1 MKSIFVTCMVMN
13 MLFYV
18 EYVLL
23 MLIIWWNMNQKIE
36 NLLNVSLDATREELE
51 SSESLSTGFNW
62 RDNTWEIIVKYTGS
76 LENIKANYNVYVRE
90 LLFNYA
96 IIVTNKATIELIS
109 KEPQIVYIEKPK
121 SLYFQL
127 ERAKSAACASNVR
140 VGQPVAYGY
149 QNTSNSINE
158 TTRPN
163 NISGNIRQNISENI
177 SENISSGQ
185 TGQMPGG
192 TGGNGIQYLSGK
204 GVITAI
210 IDTGIDIYS
219 SEFRNADGSTRI
231 LNIYDQTLQ
240 REYSA
245 ADIDVFI
252 GSSVKNDNEYTESDI
267 LHDNNGEL
275 SGRDTLQDENGV
287 YSGNDISQEEN
298 EGIPGF
304 DNIQHGTNVA
314 VIACGKSGVAYE
326 SDIIVVKMGYS
337 YNNQFPRTTSLM
349 DAIDYIIRKAMEY
362 NRPAA
367 INISY
372 GMNYGDHNGNT
383 LLESYI
389 NAAASGYRCSICIGS
404 GNEADKAVHYGG
416 TIKNAQTDT
425 VEIAVGEYQS
435 SIDIQIWKYYWDD
448 IRVTLI
454 SPDGTERAIVTQGKI
469 SRYTLGGTNVISLS
483 GEPSPYNLYQEIY
496 INLQPQGSYI
506 TSGIWKIQ
514 LYGENVRQGTYNI
527 WLPASVSLNRATGV
541 IRPVAYDTIT
551 IPATA
556 GGCISVG
563 AYNSYT
569 GAYAAFSGRG
579 STLTDVLTAG
589 IKPDILAPG
598 VDISIRRD
606 TRQGVVY
613 TSVTGT
619 SYATPFVTG
628 AAALLMQWGIVMEND
643 RFMYGEKLKAYLR
656 SGARQLAG
664 VTQTPNPVTGYGAL
678 CVADSIMQ

>member
-1 MKSIFVTCMVMN
+1 MVMN
-13 MLFYV
+13 MLFYS

-23 MLIIWWNMNQKIE
+23 MSIIWWNMNQKIE

-62 RDNTWEIIVKYTGS
+62 RDNTWEIIVRYTGN

-96 IIVTNKATIELIS
+96 IIVTDKATIELIS
-109 KEPQIVYIEKPK
+109 QEPQIVYVEKPK

-140 VGQPVAYGY
+140 VGQPGAYGY
-149 QNTSNSINE
+149 KNISRDINE
-158 TTRPN
+158 SISENT
-163 NISGNIRQNISENI
+163 SGNIG
-177 SENISSGQ
+177 SGQ
-185 TGQMPGG
+185 TGHGIGG
-192 TGGNGIQYLSGK
+192 IADNGIQYLSGK

-231 LNIYDQTLQ
+231 LDIYDQTLQ

-245 ADIDVFI
+245 ADIDAFI
-252 GSSVKNDNEYTESDI
+252 GKDRNVYT
-267 LHDNNGEL
+267 
-275 SGRDTLQDENGV
+275 GR
-287 YSGNDISQEEN
+287 DISQEEN
-298 EGIPGF
+298 EEIPAF

-362 NRPAA
+362 NRPVA

-389 NAAASGYRCSICIGS
+389 NAAASGYKCSICIGS

-454 SPDGTERAIVTQGKI
+454 SPDGTERVIVTHGKI

-496 INLQPQGSYI
+496 INLQLQGSYI

-579 STLTDVLTAG
+579 SALTDVLTAG

-628 AAALLMQWGIVMEND
+628 AAALLMQWGIVMGND

-656 SGARQLAG
+656 SGARQLDG
-664 VTQTPNPVTGYGAL
+664 VTQTPNPVTGYGVL
-678 CVADSIMQ
+678 CVEDSIK

>member
-1 MKSIFVTCMVMN
+1 MYKR
-13 MLFYV
+13 
-18 EYVLL
+18 
-23 MLIIWWNMNQKIE
+23 Q
-36 NLLNVSLDATREELE
+36 
-51 SSESLSTGFNW
+51 
-62 RDNTWEIIVKYTGS
+62 DNTWEIIVRYTGN

-96 IIVTNKATIELIS
+96 IIVTDKATIELIS
-109 KEPQIVYIEKPK
+109 QEPQIVYVEKPK

-140 VGQPVAYGY
+140 VGQPGAYGY
-149 QNTSNSINE
+149 KNISRNINE
-158 TTRPN
+158 SISENT
-163 NISGNIRQNISENI
+163 SGNIG
-177 SENISSGQ
+177 SGQ
-185 TGQMPGG
+185 TGHGIGG
-192 TGGNGIQYLSGK
+192 IADNGIQYLSGK

-231 LNIYDQTLQ
+231 LDIYDQTLQ

-245 ADIDVFI
+245 ADIDAFI
-252 GSSVKNDNEYTESDI
+252 GKDRNVYT
-267 LHDNNGEL
+267 
-275 SGRDTLQDENGV
+275 GR
-287 YSGNDISQEEN
+287 DISQEEN
-298 EGIPGF
+298 EEIPAF

-362 NRPAA
+362 NRPVA

-389 NAAASGYRCSICIGS
+389 NAAASGYKCSICIGS

-454 SPDGTERAIVTQGKI
+454 SPDGTERVIVTHGKI
-469 SRYTLGGTNVISLS
+469 SRYTLGGTNVISMS

-496 INLQPQGSYI
+496 INLQLQGSYI

-579 STLTDVLTAG
+579 SALTDVLTAG

-628 AAALLMQWGIVMEND
+628 AAALLMQWGIVMGND

-656 SGARQLAG
+656 SGARQLDG

-678 CVADSIMQ
+678 CVEDSIK

>member
-1 MKSIFVTCMVMN
+1 MVMN
-13 MLFYV
+13 MLFYS

-23 MLIIWWNMNQKIE
+23 MSIIWWNMNQKIE

-62 RDNTWEIIVKYTGS
+62 RDNTWEIIVRYTGN

-96 IIVTNKATIELIS
+96 IIVTDKATIELIS
-109 KEPQIVYIEKPK
+109 QEPQIVYVEKPK

-140 VGQPVAYGY
+140 VGQPGAYGY
-149 QNTSNSINE
+149 KNISRNINE
-158 TTRPN
+158 SISENT
-163 NISGNIRQNISENI
+163 SGNIG
-177 SENISSGQ
+177 SGQ
-185 TGQMPGG
+185 TGHGIGG
-192 TGGNGIQYLSGK
+192 IADNGIQYLSGK

-231 LNIYDQTLQ
+231 LDIYDQTLQ
-240 REYSA
+240 KEYSA
-245 ADIDVFI
+245 ADIDAFI
-252 GSSVKNDNEYTESDI
+252 GKDRNVYI
-267 LHDNNGEL
+267 
-275 SGRDTLQDENGV
+275 GR
-287 YSGNDISQEEN
+287 DISQEEN
-298 EGIPGF
+298 EGIPAF

-362 NRPAA
+362 NRPVA

-389 NAAASGYRCSICIGS
+389 NAAASGYKCSICIGS

-454 SPDGTERAIVTQGKI
+454 SPDGTERVIVTHGKI

-496 INLQPQGSYI
+496 INLQLQGSYI

-579 STLTDVLTAG
+579 SALTDVLTAG

-613 TSVTGT
+613 TTVTGT

-628 AAALLMQWGIVMEND
+628 AAALLMQWGIVMGND

-656 SGARQLAG
+656 SGARQLDG

-678 CVADSIMQ
+678 CVEDSIK

>member
-1 MKSIFVTCMVMN
+1 MVMN
-13 MLFYV
+13 MLFYS

-23 MLIIWWNMNQKIE
+23 MSIIWWNMNQKIE

-62 RDNTWEIIVKYTGS
+62 RDNTWEIIVRYTGN

-96 IIVTNKATIELIS
+96 IIVTDKATIELIS
-109 KEPQIVYIEKPK
+109 QEPQIVYVEKPK

-140 VGQPVAYGY
+140 VGQPGAYGY
-149 QNTSNSINE
+149 KNISRNINE
-158 TTRPN
+158 SISENT
-163 NISGNIRQNISENI
+163 SGNIG
-177 SENISSGQ
+177 SGQ
-185 TGQMPGG
+185 TGQGIGG
-192 TGGNGIQYLSGK
+192 IADNGIQYLSGK

-231 LNIYDQTLQ
+231 LDIYDQTLQ

-245 ADIDVFI
+245 ADIDAFI
-252 GSSVKNDNEYTESDI
+252 GKDRNVYT
-267 LHDNNGEL
+267 
-275 SGRDTLQDENGV
+275 GR
-287 YSGNDISQEEN
+287 DISQEEN
-298 EGIPGF
+298 EGIPAF

-362 NRPAA
+362 NRPVA

-389 NAAASGYRCSICIGS
+389 NAAASGCKCSICIGS

-454 SPDGTERAIVTQGKI
+454 SPDGTERVIVTHGNI

-579 STLTDVLTAG
+579 SALTDVLTAG

-598 VDISIRRD
+598 VDISIRMD

-628 AAALLMQWGIVMEND
+628 AAALLMQWGIVMGND

-656 SGARQLAG
+656 SGARQLDG

-678 CVADSIMQ
+678 CVEDSIK

>member
-1 MKSIFVTCMVMN
+1 MVMN
-13 MLFYV
+13 MLFYS

-23 MLIIWWNMNQKIE
+23 MSIIWWNMNQKIE

-62 RDNTWEIIVKYTGS
+62 RDNTWEIIVRYTGN

-96 IIVTNKATIELIS
+96 IIVTDKATIELIS
-109 KEPQIVYIEKPK
+109 QEPQIVYVEKPK

-140 VGQPVAYGY
+140 VGQPGAYGY
-149 QNTSNSINE
+149 KNISRNINE
-158 TTRPN
+158 SISENT
-163 NISGNIRQNISENI
+163 SGNIG
-177 SENISSGQ
+177 SGQ
-185 TGQMPGG
+185 TGHGIGG
-192 TGGNGIQYLSGK
+192 IADNGIQYLSGK

-231 LNIYDQTLQ
+231 LDIYDQTLQ

-245 ADIDVFI
+245 ADIDAFI
-252 GSSVKNDNEYTESDI
+252 GKDRNVYT
-267 LHDNNGEL
+267 
-275 SGRDTLQDENGV
+275 GR
-287 YSGNDISQEEN
+287 DISQEEN
-298 EGIPGF
+298 EEIPAF

-314 VIACGKSGVAYE
+314 VIACGESGVAYE

-362 NRPAA
+362 NRPVA

-389 NAAASGYRCSICIGS
+389 NAAASGYKCSICIGS

-454 SPDGTERAIVTQGKI
+454 SPDGTERVIVTHGKI

-496 INLQPQGSYI
+496 INLQLQGSYI

-579 STLTDVLTAG
+579 SALTDVLTAG

-656 SGARQLAG
+656 SGARQLDG

-678 CVADSIMQ
+678 CVEDSIK

>member
-1 MKSIFVTCMVMN
+1 MVMN
-13 MLFYV
+13 MLFYS

-23 MLIIWWNMNQKIE
+23 MSIIWWNMNQKIE

-62 RDNTWEIIVKYTGS
+62 RDNTWEIIVRYTGN

-96 IIVTNKATIELIS
+96 IIVTDKATIELIS
-109 KEPQIVYIEKPK
+109 QEPQIVYVEKPK

-140 VGQPVAYGY
+140 VGQPGAYGY
-149 QNTSNSINE
+149 KNISRNINE
-158 TTRPN
+158 SISENT
-163 NISGNIRQNISENI
+163 SGNIG
-177 SENISSGQ
+177 SGQ
-185 TGQMPGG
+185 TGQGIGG
-192 TGGNGIQYLSGK
+192 IADNGIQYLSGK

-231 LNIYDQTLQ
+231 LDIYDQTLQ

-245 ADIDVFI
+245 ADIDAFI
-252 GSSVKNDNEYTESDI
+252 GKDRNVYT
-267 LHDNNGEL
+267 
-275 SGRDTLQDENGV
+275 GR
-287 YSGNDISQEEN
+287 DISQEEN
-298 EGIPGF
+298 EGIPAF

-362 NRPAA
+362 NRPVA

-389 NAAASGYRCSICIGS
+389 NAAASGYKCSICIGS

-454 SPDGTERAIVTQGKI
+454 SPDGTERVIVTHGKI

-496 INLQPQGSYI
+496 INLQLQGSYI

-579 STLTDVLTAG
+579 SALTDVLTAG

-628 AAALLMQWGIVMEND
+628 AAALLMQWGIVMGND

-656 SGARQLAG
+656 SGARQLDG

-678 CVADSIMQ
+678 CVEDSIK

>member
-1 MKSIFVTCMVMN
+1 MVMN
-13 MLFYV
+13 MLFYS

-23 MLIIWWNMNQKIE
+23 MSIIWWNMNQKIE

-62 RDNTWEIIVKYTGS
+62 RDNTWEIIVRYTGNF
-76 LENIKANYNVYVRE
+76 ENIKANYNVYVRE

-96 IIVTNKATIELIS
+96 IIVTDKATIELIS
-109 KEPQIVYIEKPK
+109 QEPQIVYVEKPK

-140 VGQPVAYGY
+140 VGQPGAYGY
-149 QNTSNSINE
+149 KNISRNINE
-158 TTRPN
+158 SISENT
-163 NISGNIRQNISENI
+163 SGNIG
-177 SENISSGQ
+177 SGQ
-185 TGQMPGG
+185 TGHGIGG
-192 TGGNGIQYLSGK
+192 IADNGIQYLSGK

-231 LNIYDQTLQ
+231 LDIYDQTLQ

-245 ADIDVFI
+245 ADIDAFI
-252 GSSVKNDNEYTESDI
+252 GKDRNVYT
-267 LHDNNGEL
+267 
-275 SGRDTLQDENGV
+275 GR
-287 YSGNDISQEEN
+287 DISQEEN
-298 EGIPGF
+298 EEIPAF

-362 NRPAA
+362 NRPVA

-389 NAAASGYRCSICIGS
+389 NAAASGYKCSICIGS

-454 SPDGTERAIVTQGKI
+454 SPDGTERVIVTHGKI
-469 SRYTLGGTNVISLS
+469 SRYTLGGTNVISMS

-496 INLQPQGSYI
+496 INLQLQGSYI

-579 STLTDVLTAG
+579 SALTDVLTAG

-628 AAALLMQWGIVMEND
+628 AAALLMQWGIVMGND

-656 SGARQLAG
+656 SGARQLDG

-678 CVADSIMQ
+678 CVEDSIK

>member
-1 MKSIFVTCMVMN
+1 MVMN
-13 MLFYV
+13 MLFYS

-23 MLIIWWNMNQKIE
+23 MSIIWWNMNQKIE

-62 RDNTWEIIVKYTGS
+62 RDNTWEIIVRYTGN

-96 IIVTNKATIELIS
+96 IIVTDKATIELIS
-109 KEPQIVYIEKPK
+109 QEPQIVYVEKPK

-140 VGQPVAYGY
+140 VGQPGAYGY
-149 QNTSNSINE
+149 KNISRNINE
-158 TTRPN
+158 SISENT
-163 NISGNIRQNISENI
+163 SGNIG
-177 SENISSGQ
+177 SGQ
-185 TGQMPGG
+185 TGHGIGG
-192 TGGNGIQYLSGK
+192 IADNGIQYLSGK

-231 LNIYDQTLQ
+231 LDIYDQTLQ

-245 ADIDVFI
+245 ADIDAFI
-252 GSSVKNDNEYTESDI
+252 GKDRNVYT
-267 LHDNNGEL
+267 
-275 SGRDTLQDENGV
+275 GR
-287 YSGNDISQEEN
+287 DISQEEN
-298 EGIPGF
+298 EGIPAF

-362 NRPAA
+362 NRPVA

-389 NAAASGYRCSICIGS
+389 NAAASGYKCSICIGS

-454 SPDGTERAIVTQGKI
+454 SPDGTERVIVPHGKI

-496 INLQPQGSYI
+496 INLQLQGSYI

-579 STLTDVLTAG
+579 SALTDVLTAG

-628 AAALLMQWGIVMEND
+628 AAALLMQWGIVMGND

-656 SGARQLAG
+656 SGARQLDG

-678 CVADSIMQ
+678 CVEDSIK

>member
-1 MKSIFVTCMVMN
+1 MVMN
-13 MLFYV
+13 MLFYS

-23 MLIIWWNMNQKIE
+23 MSIIWWNMNQKIE

-62 RDNTWEIIVKYTGS
+62 RDNTWEIIVRYTGN

-96 IIVTNKATIELIS
+96 IIVTDKATIELIS
-109 KEPQIVYIEKPK
+109 QEPQIVYVEKPK

-140 VGQPVAYGY
+140 VGQPGAYGY
-149 QNTSNSINE
+149 KNISRNINE
-158 TTRPN
+158 SISENT
-163 NISGNIRQNISENI
+163 SGNIG
-177 SENISSGQ
+177 SGQ
-185 TGQMPGG
+185 TGQGIGG
-192 TGGNGIQYLSGK
+192 IADNGIQYLSGK

-231 LNIYDQTLQ
+231 LDIYDQTLQ

-245 ADIDVFI
+245 ADIDAFI
-252 GSSVKNDNEYTESDI
+252 GKDRNVYT
-267 LHDNNGEL
+267 
-275 SGRDTLQDENGV
+275 GR
-287 YSGNDISQEEN
+287 DISQEEN
-298 EGIPGF
+298 EGIPAF

-362 NRPAA
+362 NRPVA

-389 NAAASGYRCSICIGS
+389 NAAASGYKCSICIGS

-454 SPDGTERAIVTQGKI
+454 SPDGTERVIVTHGKI
-469 SRYTLGGTNVISLS
+469 SRYTLGRTNVISLS

-496 INLQPQGSYI
+496 INLQLQGSYI

-579 STLTDVLTAG
+579 SALTDVLTAG

-628 AAALLMQWGIVMEND
+628 AAALLMQGGIVMEND

-656 SGARQLAG
+656 SGARQLDG

-678 CVADSIMQ
+678 CVEDSIK

>member
-1 MKSIFVTCMVMN
+1 MVMN
-13 MLFYV
+13 MLFYS

-23 MLIIWWNMNQKIE
+23 MSIIWWNMNQKIE

-62 RDNTWEIIVKYTGS
+62 RDNTWEIIVRYTGN

-96 IIVTNKATIELIS
+96 IIVTDKATIELIS
-109 KEPQIVYIEKPK
+109 QEPQIVYVEKPK

-140 VGQPVAYGY
+140 VGQPGAYGY
-149 QNTSNSINE
+149 KNISRDINE
-158 TTRPN
+158 SISENT
-163 NISGNIRQNISENI
+163 SGNIG
-177 SENISSGQ
+177 SGQ
-185 TGQMPGG
+185 TGHGIGG
-192 TGGNGIQYLSGK
+192 IADNGIQYLSGK

-231 LNIYDQTLQ
+231 LDIYDQTLQ

-245 ADIDVFI
+245 ADIDAFI
-252 GSSVKNDNEYTESDI
+252 GKDRNVYT
-267 LHDNNGEL
+267 
-275 SGRDTLQDENGV
+275 GR
-287 YSGNDISQEEN
+287 DISQEEN
-298 EGIPGF
+298 EEIPAF

-362 NRPAA
+362 NRPVA

-389 NAAASGYRCSICIGS
+389 NAAASGYKCSICIGS

-454 SPDGTERAIVTQGKI
+454 SPDGTERVIVTHGKI

-496 INLQPQGSYI
+496 INLQLQGSYI

-579 STLTDVLTAG
+579 SALTDVLTAG

-628 AAALLMQWGIVMEND
+628 AAALLMQWGIVMGND

-656 SGARQLAG
+656 SGARQLDG

-678 CVADSIMQ
+678 CVEDSIK

>member
-1 MKSIFVTCMVMN
+1 MVMN
-13 MLFYV
+13 MLFYS

-23 MLIIWWNMNQKIE
+23 MSIIWWNMNQKIE

-62 RDNTWEIIVKYTGS
+62 RDNTWEIIVRYTGN

-96 IIVTNKATIELIS
+96 IIVTDKATIELIS
-109 KEPQIVYIEKPK
+109 QEPQIVYVEKPK

-140 VGQPVAYGY
+140 VGQPGAYGY
-149 QNTSNSINE
+149 KNISRNINE
-158 TTRPN
+158 S
-163 NISGNIRQNISENI
+163 ISGNIG
-177 SENISSGQ
+177 SGQ
-185 TGQMPGG
+185 TGHGIGG
-192 TGGNGIQYLSGK
+192 IADNGIQYLSGK

-231 LNIYDQTLQ
+231 LDIYDQTLQ

-245 ADIDVFI
+245 ADIDAFI
-252 GSSVKNDNEYTESDI
+252 GKDRNVYT
-267 LHDNNGEL
+267 
-275 SGRDTLQDENGV
+275 GR
-287 YSGNDISQEEN
+287 DISQEEN
-298 EGIPGF
+298 EGIPAF

-362 NRPAA
+362 NRPVA

-389 NAAASGYRCSICIGS
+389 NAAASGYKCSICIGS

-454 SPDGTERAIVTQGKI
+454 SPDGTERVIVTHGKI

-496 INLQPQGSYI
+496 INLQLQGSYI

-527 WLPASVSLNRATGV
+527 WLPASVSLNGATGV

-579 STLTDVLTAG
+579 SALTDVLTAG

-628 AAALLMQWGIVMEND
+628 AAALLMQWGIVMGND

-656 SGARQLAG
+656 SGARQLDG

-678 CVADSIMQ
+678 CVEDSIR

>member
-1 MKSIFVTCMVMN
+1 MVMN
-13 MLFYV
+13 MLFYS

-23 MLIIWWNMNQKIE
+23 MSIIWWNMNQKIE

-62 RDNTWEIIVKYTGS
+62 RDNTWEIIVRYTGN

-96 IIVTNKATIELIS
+96 IIVTDKATIELIS
-109 KEPQIVYIEKPK
+109 QEPQIVYVEKPK

-140 VGQPVAYGY
+140 VGQPGAYGY
-149 QNTSNSINE
+149 KNISRNINE
-158 TTRPN
+158 SISENT
-163 NISGNIRQNISENI
+163 SGNIG
-177 SENISSGQ
+177 SGQ
-185 TGQMPGG
+185 TGHGIGG
-192 TGGNGIQYLSGK
+192 IADNGIQYLSGK

-231 LNIYDQTLQ
+231 LDIYDQTLQ

-245 ADIDVFI
+245 ADIDAFI
-252 GSSVKNDNEYTESDI
+252 GKDRNVYT
-267 LHDNNGEL
+267 
-275 SGRDTLQDENGV
+275 GR
-287 YSGNDISQEEN
+287 DISQEEN
-298 EGIPGF
+298 EEIPAF

-362 NRPAA
+362 NRPVA

-389 NAAASGYRCSICIGS
+389 NAAASGYKCSICIGS

-454 SPDGTERAIVTQGKI
+454 SPDGTERVIVTHGKI
-469 SRYTLGGTNVISLS
+469 SRYTLGGTNVISMS

-496 INLQPQGSYI
+496 INLQLQGSYI

-579 STLTDVLTAG
+579 SALTDVLTAG

-598 VDISIRRD
+598 VDISIRMD

-628 AAALLMQWGIVMEND
+628 AAALLMQWGIVMGND

-656 SGARQLAG
+656 SGARQLDG

-678 CVADSIMQ
+678 CVEDSIK

>member
-1 MKSIFVTCMVMN
+1 MVMN
-13 MLFYV
+13 MLFYS

-23 MLIIWWNMNQKIE
+23 MSIIWWNMNQKIE

-62 RDNTWEIIVKYTGS
+62 RDNTWEIIVRYTGN

-96 IIVTNKATIELIS
+96 IIVTDKATIELIS
-109 KEPQIVYIEKPK
+109 QEPQIVYVEKPK

-140 VGQPVAYGY
+140 VGQPGAYGY
-149 QNTSNSINE
+149 KNISRNINE
-158 TTRPN
+158 SISENT
-163 NISGNIRQNISENI
+163 SGNIG
-177 SENISSGQ
+177 SGQ
-185 TGQMPGG
+185 TGHGIGG
-192 TGGNGIQYLSGK
+192 IADNGIQYLSGK

-231 LNIYDQTLQ
+231 LDIYDQTLQ

-245 ADIDVFI
+245 ADIDAFI
-252 GSSVKNDNEYTESDI
+252 GKDRNVYT
-267 LHDNNGEL
+267 
-275 SGRDTLQDENGV
+275 GR
-287 YSGNDISQEEN
+287 DISQEEN
-298 EGIPGF
+298 EGIPAF

-362 NRPAA
+362 NRPVA

-389 NAAASGYRCSICIGS
+389 NAAASGYKCSICIGS

-454 SPDGTERAIVTQGKI
+454 SPDGTERVIVTHGKI

-496 INLQPQGSYI
+496 INLQLQGSYI

-527 WLPASVSLNRATGV
+527 WLPASVSLNGATGV

-579 STLTDVLTAG
+579 SALTDVLTAG

-598 VDISIRRD
+598 VDIIIRRD

-628 AAALLMQWGIVMEND
+628 AAALLMQWGIVMGND

-656 SGARQLAG
+656 RGARQLDG

-678 CVADSIMQ
+678 CVEDSIK

>member
-1 MKSIFVTCMVMN
+1 LT
-13 MLFYV
+13 
-18 EYVLL
+18 
-23 MLIIWWNMNQKIE
+23 LIIHIQNK
-36 NLLNVSLDATREELE
+36 
-51 SSESLSTGFNW
+51 
-62 RDNTWEIIVKYTGS
+62 
-76 LENIKANYNVYVRE
+76 KANYNVYVRE

-96 IIVTNKATIELIS
+96 IIVTDKATIELIS
-109 KEPQIVYIEKPK
+109 QEPQIVYVEKPK

-140 VGQPVAYGY
+140 VGQPGAYGY
-149 QNTSNSINE
+149 KNISRNINE
-158 TTRPN
+158 SISENT
-163 NISGNIRQNISENI
+163 SGNIG
-177 SENISSGQ
+177 SGQ
-185 TGQMPGG
+185 TGQGIGG
-192 TGGNGIQYLSGK
+192 IADNGIQYLSGK

-231 LNIYDQTLQ
+231 LDIYDQTLQ

-245 ADIDVFI
+245 ADIDAFI
-252 GSSVKNDNEYTESDI
+252 GKDRNVYT
-267 LHDNNGEL
+267 
-275 SGRDTLQDENGV
+275 GR
-287 YSGNDISQEEN
+287 DISQEEN
-298 EGIPGF
+298 EGIPAF

-362 NRPAA
+362 NRPVA

-389 NAAASGYRCSICIGS
+389 NAAASGYKCSICIGS

-454 SPDGTERAIVTQGKI
+454 SPDGTERVIVTHGKI

-496 INLQPQGSYI
+496 INLQLQGSYI

-579 STLTDVLTAG
+579 SALTDVLTAG

-656 SGARQLAG
+656 SGARQLDG

-678 CVADSIMQ
+678 CVEDSIK

>member
-1 MKSIFVTCMVMN
+1 MVMN
-13 MLFYV
+13 MLFYS

-23 MLIIWWNMNQKIE
+23 MSIIWWNMNQKIE

-62 RDNTWEIIVKYTGS
+62 RDNTWEIIVRYTGN

-96 IIVTNKATIELIS
+96 IIVTDKATIELIS
-109 KEPQIVYIEKPK
+109 QEPQIVYVEKPK

-140 VGQPVAYGY
+140 VGQPGAYGY
-149 QNTSNSINE
+149 KNISRNINE
-158 TTRPN
+158 SISENT
-163 NISGNIRQNISENI
+163 SGNIG
-177 SENISSGQ
+177 SGQ
-185 TGQMPGG
+185 TGHGIGG
-192 TGGNGIQYLSGK
+192 IADNGIQYLSGK

-231 LNIYDQTLQ
+231 LDIYDQTLQ

-245 ADIDVFI
+245 ADIDAFI
-252 GSSVKNDNEYTESDI
+252 GKDRNVYT
-267 LHDNNGEL
+267 
-275 SGRDTLQDENGV
+275 GR
-287 YSGNDISQEEN
+287 DISQEEN
-298 EGIPGF
+298 EEIHAF

-362 NRPAA
+362 NRPVA

-389 NAAASGYRCSICIGS
+389 NAAASGYKCSICIGS

-454 SPDGTERAIVTQGKI
+454 SPDGTERVIVTHGKI
-469 SRYTLGGTNVISLS
+469 SRYTLGGTNVISMS

-496 INLQPQGSYI
+496 INLQLQGSYI

-579 STLTDVLTAG
+579 SALTDVLTAG

-628 AAALLMQWGIVMEND
+628 AAALLMQWGIVMGND

-656 SGARQLAG
+656 SGARQLDG

-678 CVADSIMQ
+678 CVEDSIK

>member
-1 MKSIFVTCMVMN
+1 MVMN
-13 MLFYV
+13 MLFYS

-23 MLIIWWNMNQKIE
+23 MSIIWWNMNQKIE

-62 RDNTWEIIVKYTGS
+62 RDNTWEIIVRYTGN

-96 IIVTNKATIELIS
+96 IIVTDKATIELIS
-109 KEPQIVYIEKPK
+109 QEPQIVYVEKPK

-140 VGQPVAYGY
+140 VGQPGAYGY
-149 QNTSNSINE
+149 KNISRNINE
-158 TTRPN
+158 SISENT
-163 NISGNIRQNISENI
+163 SGNIG
-177 SENISSGQ
+177 SGQ
-185 TGQMPGG
+185 TGHGIGG
-192 TGGNGIQYLSGK
+192 IADNGIQYLSGK

-231 LNIYDQTLQ
+231 LDIYDQTLQ

-245 ADIDVFI
+245 ADIDAFI
-252 GSSVKNDNEYTESDI
+252 GKDRNVYT
-267 LHDNNGEL
+267 
-275 SGRDTLQDENGV
+275 GR
-287 YSGNDISQEEN
+287 DISQEEN
-298 EGIPGF
+298 EEIPAF

-362 NRPAA
+362 NRPVA

-389 NAAASGYRCSICIGS
+389 NAAASGYKCSICIGS

-454 SPDGTERAIVTQGKI
+454 SPDGTERVIVTHGKI

-496 INLQPQGSYI
+496 INLQLQGSYI

-579 STLTDVLTAG
+579 SALTDVLTAG

-628 AAALLMQWGIVMEND
+628 AAALLMQWGIVMGND

-656 SGARQLAG
+656 SGARQFDG

-678 CVADSIMQ
+678 CVEDSIK

>member
-1 MKSIFVTCMVMN
+1 MVMN
-13 MLFYV
+13 MLFYS

-23 MLIIWWNMNQKIE
+23 MSIIWWNMNQKIE

-62 RDNTWEIIVKYTGS
+62 RDNTWEIIVRYTGN

-96 IIVTNKATIELIS
+96 IIVTDKATIELIS
-109 KEPQIVYIEKPK
+109 QEPQIVYVEKPK

-140 VGQPVAYGY
+140 VGQPGAYGY
-149 QNTSNSINE
+149 KNISRNINE
-158 TTRPN
+158 SISENT
-163 NISGNIRQNISENI
+163 SGNIV
-177 SENISSGQ
+177 SGQ
-185 TGQMPGG
+185 TGHGIGG
-192 TGGNGIQYLSGK
+192 IADNGIQYLSGK

-231 LNIYDQTLQ
+231 LDIYDQTLQ

-245 ADIDVFI
+245 VDIDAFI
-252 GSSVKNDNEYTESDI
+252 GKDRNVYT
-267 LHDNNGEL
+267 
-275 SGRDTLQDENGV
+275 GR
-287 YSGNDISQEEN
+287 DISQEEN
-298 EGIPGF
+298 EGIPAF

-362 NRPAA
+362 NRPVA

-389 NAAASGYRCSICIGS
+389 NAAASGYKCSICIGS

-454 SPDGTERAIVTQGKI
+454 SPDGTERVIVTHGKI
-469 SRYTLGGTNVISLS
+469 SRYTLGRTNVISLS

-496 INLQPQGSYI
+496 INLQLQGSYI

-579 STLTDVLTAG
+579 SALTDVLTAG

-656 SGARQLAG
+656 SGARQLDG

-678 CVADSIMQ
+678 CVEDSIK

>member
-1 MKSIFVTCMVMN
+1 MVMN
-13 MLFYV
+13 MLFYS

-23 MLIIWWNMNQKIE
+23 MSIIWWNMNQKIE

-62 RDNTWEIIVKYTGS
+62 RDNTWEIIVRYTGN

-96 IIVTNKATIELIS
+96 IIVTDKATIELIS
-109 KEPQIVYIEKPK
+109 QEPQIVYVEKPK

-140 VGQPVAYGY
+140 VGQPGAYGY
-149 QNTSNSINE
+149 KNISRNINE
-158 TTRPN
+158 SISENT
-163 NISGNIRQNISENI
+163 SGNIG
-177 SENISSGQ
+177 SGQ
-185 TGQMPGG
+185 TGHGIG
-192 TGGNGIQYLSGK
+192 DIADNGIQYLSGK

-231 LNIYDQTLQ
+231 LDIYDQTLQ

-245 ADIDVFI
+245 ADIDAFI
-252 GSSVKNDNEYTESDI
+252 GKDRNVYT
-267 LHDNNGEL
+267 
-275 SGRDTLQDENGV
+275 GR
-287 YSGNDISQEEN
+287 DISQEEN
-298 EGIPGF
+298 EGIPAF

-362 NRPAA
+362 NRPVA

-389 NAAASGYRCSICIGS
+389 NAAASGYKCSICIGS

-454 SPDGTERAIVTQGKI
+454 SPDGTERVIVTHGKI
-469 SRYTLGGTNVISLS
+469 SRYTLGRTNVISLS

-496 INLQPQGSYI
+496 INLQLQGSYI

-579 STLTDVLTAG
+579 SALTDVLTAG

-613 TSVTGT
+613 KSVTGT

-656 SGARQLAG
+656 SGARQLDG

-678 CVADSIMQ
+678 CVEYSIK

>member
-1 MKSIFVTCMVMN
+1 MVMN
-13 MLFYV
+13 MLFYS

-23 MLIIWWNMNQKIE
+23 MSIIWWNMNQKIE

-62 RDNTWEIIVKYTGS
+62 RDNTWEIIVRYTGN

-96 IIVTNKATIELIS
+96 IIVTDKATIELIS
-109 KEPQIVYIEKPK
+109 QEPQIVYVEKPK

-140 VGQPVAYGY
+140 VGQPGAYGY
-149 QNTSNSINE
+149 KNISRNINE
-158 TTRPN
+158 SISENT
-163 NISGNIRQNISENI
+163 SGNIG
-177 SENISSGQ
+177 SGQ
-185 TGQMPGG
+185 TGQGIGG
-192 TGGNGIQYLSGK
+192 IADNGIQYLSGK

-231 LNIYDQTLQ
+231 LDIYDQTLQ

-245 ADIDVFI
+245 ADIDAFI
-252 GSSVKNDNEYTESDI
+252 GKDRNVYT
-267 LHDNNGEL
+267 
-275 SGRDTLQDENGV
+275 GR
-287 YSGNDISQEEN
+287 DISQEEN
-298 EGIPGF
+298 EGIPAF

-362 NRPAA
+362 NRPVA

-389 NAAASGYRCSICIGS
+389 NAAASGYKCSICIGS

-454 SPDGTERAIVTQGKI
+454 SPDGTERIIVTHGKI

-496 INLQPQGSYI
+496 INLQLQGSYI

-579 STLTDVLTAG
+579 SALTDVLTAG

-656 SGARQLAG
+656 SGARQLDG

-678 CVADSIMQ
+678 CVEDSIK

>member
-1 MKSIFVTCMVMN
+1 MVMN
-13 MLFYV
+13 MLFYS

-23 MLIIWWNMNQKIE
+23 MSIIWWNMNQKIE

-62 RDNTWEIIVKYTGS
+62 RDNTWEIIVRYTGN

-96 IIVTNKATIELIS
+96 IIVTDKATIELIS
-109 KEPQIVYIEKPK
+109 QEPQIVYVEKPK

-140 VGQPVAYGY
+140 VGQPGAYGY
-149 QNTSNSINE
+149 KNISRNINE
-158 TTRPN
+158 SISENT
-163 NISGNIRQNISENI
+163 SGNIG
-177 SENISSGQ
+177 SGQ
-185 TGQMPGG
+185 TGQGIGG
-192 TGGNGIQYLSGK
+192 IADNGIQYLSGK

-231 LNIYDQTLQ
+231 LDIYDKTLQ

-245 ADIDVFI
+245 ADIDAFI
-252 GSSVKNDNEYTESDI
+252 GKDRNVYT
-267 LHDNNGEL
+267 
-275 SGRDTLQDENGV
+275 GR
-287 YSGNDISQEEN
+287 DISQEEN
-298 EGIPGF
+298 EGIPAF

-362 NRPAA
+362 NRPVA

-389 NAAASGYRCSICIGS
+389 NAAASGYKCSICIGS

-454 SPDGTERAIVTQGKI
+454 SPDGTERVIVTHGKI
-469 SRYTLGGTNVISLS
+469 SRYTLGRTNVISLS

-496 INLQPQGSYI
+496 INLQLQGSYI

-579 STLTDVLTAG
+579 SALTDVLTAG

-656 SGARQLAG
+656 SGARQLDG

-678 CVADSIMQ
+678 CVEDSIK

>member
-1 MKSIFVTCMVMN
+1 
-13 MLFYV
+13 
-18 EYVLL
+18 
-23 MLIIWWNMNQKIE
+23 MNQKIE

-62 RDNTWEIIVKYTGS
+62 RDNTWEIIVRYTGN

-96 IIVTNKATIELIS
+96 IIVTDKATIELIS
-109 KEPQIVYIEKPK
+109 QEPQIVYVEKPK

-140 VGQPVAYGY
+140 VGQPGAYGY
-149 QNTSNSINE
+149 KNISRNINE
-158 TTRPN
+158 SISENT
-163 NISGNIRQNISENI
+163 SGNIG
-177 SENISSGQ
+177 SGQ
-185 TGQMPGG
+185 TGQGIGG
-192 TGGNGIQYLSGK
+192 IADNGIQYLSGK

-231 LNIYDQTLQ
+231 LDIYDQTLQ

-245 ADIDVFI
+245 ADIDAFI
-252 GSSVKNDNEYTESDI
+252 GKDRNVYT
-267 LHDNNGEL
+267 
-275 SGRDTLQDENGV
+275 GR
-287 YSGNDISQEEN
+287 DISQEEN
-298 EGIPGF
+298 EGIPAF

-362 NRPAA
+362 NRPVA

-389 NAAASGYRCSICIGS
+389 NAAASGYKCSICIGS

-454 SPDGTERAIVTQGKI
+454 SPDGTERVIVTHGKI
-469 SRYTLGGTNVISLS
+469 SRYTLGGINVISMS

-496 INLQPQGSYI
+496 INLQLQGSYI

-579 STLTDVLTAG
+579 SALTDVLTAG

-656 SGARQLAG
+656 SGARQLDG

-678 CVADSIMQ
+678 CVEDSIK

>member
-1 MKSIFVTCMVMN
+1 MVMN
-13 MLFYV
+13 MLFYS

-23 MLIIWWNMNQKIE
+23 MSIIWWNMNQKIE

-62 RDNTWEIIVKYTGS
+62 RDNTWEIIVRYTGN

-96 IIVTNKATIELIS
+96 IIVTDKATIELIS
-109 KEPQIVYIEKPK
+109 QEPQIVYVEKPK

-140 VGQPVAYGY
+140 VGQPGAYGY
-149 QNTSNSINE
+149 KNISRNINE
-158 TTRPN
+158 SISENT
-163 NISGNIRQNISENI
+163 SGNIG
-177 SENISSGQ
+177 SGQ
-185 TGQMPGG
+185 TGHGIGG
-192 TGGNGIQYLSGK
+192 IADNGIQYLSGK

-231 LNIYDQTLQ
+231 LDIYDQTLQ

-245 ADIDVFI
+245 ADIDAFI
-252 GSSVKNDNEYTESDI
+252 GKDRNVYT
-267 LHDNNGEL
+267 
-275 SGRDTLQDENGV
+275 GR
-287 YSGNDISQEEN
+287 DISQEEN
-298 EGIPGF
+298 EEIPAF

-362 NRPAA
+362 NRPVA

-389 NAAASGYRCSICIGS
+389 NAAASGYKCSICIGS

-454 SPDGTERAIVTQGKI
+454 SPDGTERVIVTHGKI
-469 SRYTLGGTNVISLS
+469 SRDDHGGRTVPL
-483 GEPSPYNLYQEIY
+483 
-496 INLQPQGSYI
+496 
-506 TSGIWKIQ
+506 
-514 LYGENVRQGTYNI
+514 
-527 WLPASVSLNRATGV
+527 
-541 IRPVAYDTIT
+541 
-551 IPATA
+551 
-556 GGCISVG
+556 
-563 AYNSYT
+563 
-569 GAYAAFSGRG
+569 
-579 STLTDVLTAG
+579 
-589 IKPDILAPG
+589 
-598 VDISIRRD
+598 
-606 TRQGVVY
+606 
-613 TSVTGT
+613 
-619 SYATPFVTG
+619 
-628 AAALLMQWGIVMEND
+628 
-643 RFMYGEKLKAYLR
+643 
-656 SGARQLAG
+656 
-664 VTQTPNPVTGYGAL
+664 
-678 CVADSIMQ
+678 

>member
-1 MKSIFVTCMVMN
+1 MVMN
-13 MLFYV
+13 MLFYS

-23 MLIIWWNMNQKIE
+23 MSIIWWNMNQKIE
-36 NLLNVSLDATREELE
+36 NLLNVSLDATMEELE

-62 RDNTWEIIVKYTGS
+62 RDNTWEIIVRYTGN

-96 IIVTNKATIELIS
+96 IIVTDKATIELIS
-109 KEPQIVYIEKPK
+109 QEPQIVYVEKPK
-121 SLYFQL
+121 SIYFQL

-140 VGQPVAYGY
+140 VGQPGAYGY
-149 QNTSNSINE
+149 KNISRNINE
-158 TTRPN
+158 SISENT
-163 NISGNIRQNISENI
+163 SGNIG
-177 SENISSGQ
+177 SGQ
-185 TGQMPGG
+185 TGHGIGG
-192 TGGNGIQYLSGK
+192 IADNVIQYLSGK

-231 LNIYDQTLQ
+231 LDIYDQTLQ

-245 ADIDVFI
+245 ADIDAFI
-252 GSSVKNDNEYTESDI
+252 GKDRNVYT
-267 LHDNNGEL
+267 
-275 SGRDTLQDENGV
+275 GR
-287 YSGNDISQEEN
+287 DISQEEN
-298 EGIPGF
+298 EGIPAF

-362 NRPAA
+362 NRPVA

-389 NAAASGYRCSICIGS
+389 NAAASGYKCSICIGS

-454 SPDGTERAIVTQGKI
+454 SPDGTERVIVTHGKI

-496 INLQPQGSYI
+496 INLQLQGSYI

-579 STLTDVLTAG
+579 SALTDVLTAG

-628 AAALLMQWGIVMEND
+628 AAALLMQWGIVMGND

-656 SGARQLAG
+656 SGARQLDG

-678 CVADSIMQ
+678 CVEDSIK

>member
-1 MKSIFVTCMVMN
+1 MVMN
-13 MLFYV
+13 MLFYS

-23 MLIIWWNMNQKIE
+23 MSIIWWNMNQKIE

-62 RDNTWEIIVKYTGS
+62 RDNTWEIIVRYTGN

-96 IIVTNKATIELIS
+96 IIVTDKATIELIS
-109 KEPQIVYIEKPK
+109 QEPQIVYVEKPK

-140 VGQPVAYGY
+140 VGQPGAYGY
-149 QNTSNSINE
+149 KNISRNINE
-158 TTRPN
+158 SISENT
-163 NISGNIRQNISENI
+163 SGNIG
-177 SENISSGQ
+177 SGQ
-185 TGQMPGG
+185 TGHGIG
-192 TGGNGIQYLSGK
+192 DIADNGIQYLSGK

-231 LNIYDQTLQ
+231 LDIYDQTLQ

-245 ADIDVFI
+245 ADIDAFI
-252 GSSVKNDNEYTESDI
+252 GKDRNVYT
-267 LHDNNGEL
+267 
-275 SGRDTLQDENGV
+275 GR
-287 YSGNDISQEEN
+287 DISQEEN
-298 EGIPGF
+298 EGIPAF

-362 NRPAA
+362 NRPVA

-389 NAAASGYRCSICIGS
+389 NAAASGYKCSICIGS

-454 SPDGTERAIVTQGKI
+454 SPDGTERVIVTHGKI

-496 INLQPQGSYI
+496 INLQLQGSYI

-527 WLPASVSLNRATGV
+527 WLPASVSLNGATGV

-579 STLTDVLTAG
+579 SALTDVLTAG

-598 VDISIRRD
+598 VDISIRMD

-628 AAALLMQWGIVMEND
+628 AAALLMQWGIVMGND

-656 SGARQLAG
+656 SGARQLDG

-678 CVADSIMQ
+678 CVEDSIK

>member
-1 MKSIFVTCMVMN
+1 MVMN
-13 MLFYV
+13 MIFYS

-23 MLIIWWNMNQKIE
+23 MSIIWWNMNQKIE

-62 RDNTWEIIVKYTGS
+62 RDNTWEIIVRYTGN

-96 IIVTNKATIELIS
+96 IIVTDKATIELIS
-109 KEPQIVYIEKPK
+109 QEPQIVYVEKPK

-140 VGQPVAYGY
+140 VGQPGAYGY
-149 QNTSNSINE
+149 KNISRNINE
-158 TTRPN
+158 SISENT
-163 NISGNIRQNISENI
+163 SGNIG
-177 SENISSGQ
+177 SGQ
-185 TGQMPGG
+185 TGHGIGG
-192 TGGNGIQYLSGK
+192 IADNGIQYLSGK

-231 LNIYDQTLQ
+231 LDIYDQTLQ

-245 ADIDVFI
+245 ADIDAFI
-252 GSSVKNDNEYTESDI
+252 GKDRNVYT
-267 LHDNNGEL
+267 
-275 SGRDTLQDENGV
+275 GR
-287 YSGNDISQEEN
+287 DISQEEN
-298 EGIPGF
+298 EEIPAF

-362 NRPAA
+362 NRPVA

-389 NAAASGYRCSICIGS
+389 NAAASGYKCSICIGS

-454 SPDGTERAIVTQGKI
+454 SPDGTERVIVTHGKI
-469 SRYTLGGTNVISLS
+469 SRYTLGGTNVISMS

-496 INLQPQGSYI
+496 INLQLQGSYI

-579 STLTDVLTAG
+579 SALTDVLTAG

-628 AAALLMQWGIVMEND
+628 AAALLMQWGIVMGND

-656 SGARQLAG
+656 SGARQLDG
-664 VTQTPNPVTGYGAL
+664 VTQTPNPVTRYGAL
-678 CVADSIMQ
+678 CVEDSIK

>member
-1 MKSIFVTCMVMN
+1 MVMN
-13 MLFYV
+13 MLFYS

-23 MLIIWWNMNQKIE
+23 MSIIWWNMNQKIE

-62 RDNTWEIIVKYTGS
+62 RDNTWEIIVRYTGN

-96 IIVTNKATIELIS
+96 IIVTDKATIELIS
-109 KEPQIVYIEKPK
+109 QEPQIVYVEKPK

-140 VGQPVAYGY
+140 VGQPGAYGY
-149 QNTSNSINE
+149 KNISRNINE
-158 TTRPN
+158 SISENT
-163 NISGNIRQNISENI
+163 SGNIG
-177 SENISSGQ
+177 SGQ
-185 TGQMPGG
+185 TGQGIGG
-192 TGGNGIQYLSGK
+192 IADNGIQYLSGK

-231 LNIYDQTLQ
+231 LDIYDQTLQ

-245 ADIDVFI
+245 ADIDAFI
-252 GSSVKNDNEYTESDI
+252 GKDRNVYTGS
-267 LHDNNGEL
+267 
-275 SGRDTLQDENGV
+275 
-287 YSGNDISQEEN
+287 DISQEEN
-298 EGIPGF
+298 EGIPAF

-362 NRPAA
+362 NRPVA

-389 NAAASGYRCSICIGS
+389 NAAASGYKCSICIGS

-454 SPDGTERAIVTQGKI
+454 SPDGTERVIVTHGKI
-469 SRYTLGGTNVISLS
+469 SRYTLGRTNVISLS

-496 INLQPQGSYI
+496 INLQLQGSYI

-579 STLTDVLTAG
+579 SALTDVLTAG

-656 SGARQLAG
+656 SGARQLDG

-678 CVADSIMQ
+678 CVEDSIK

>member
-1 MKSIFVTCMVMN
+1 MVMN
-13 MLFYV
+13 MLFYS

-23 MLIIWWNMNQKIE
+23 MSIIWWNMNQKIE

-62 RDNTWEIIVKYTGS
+62 RDNTWEIIVRYTGN

-96 IIVTNKATIELIS
+96 IIVTDKATIELIS
-109 KEPQIVYIEKPK
+109 QEPQIVYVEKPK

-140 VGQPVAYGY
+140 VGQPGAYGY
-149 QNTSNSINE
+149 KNISRNINE
-158 TTRPN
+158 SISENT
-163 NISGNIRQNISENI
+163 SGNIG
-177 SENISSGQ
+177 SGQ
-185 TGQMPGG
+185 TGHGIGG
-192 TGGNGIQYLSGK
+192 IADNGIQYLSGK

-231 LNIYDQTLQ
+231 LDIYDQTLQ

-245 ADIDVFI
+245 ADIDAFI
-252 GSSVKNDNEYTESDI
+252 GKDRNVYT
-267 LHDNNGEL
+267 
-275 SGRDTLQDENGV
+275 GR
-287 YSGNDISQEEN
+287 DISQEEN
-298 EGIPGF
+298 EEIPAF

-362 NRPAA
+362 NRPVA

-389 NAAASGYRCSICIGS
+389 NAAASGYKCSICIGS

-454 SPDGTERAIVTQGKI
+454 SPDGTERVIVTHGKI

-496 INLQPQGSYI
+496 INLQLQGSYI

-569 GAYAAFSGRG
+569 GAYAAFSGRD
-579 STLTDVLTAG
+579 SALTDVLTAG

-628 AAALLMQWGIVMEND
+628 AAALLMQWGIVMGND

-656 SGARQLAG
+656 SGARQLDG

-678 CVADSIMQ
+678 CVEDSIK

>member
-1 MKSIFVTCMVMN
+1 MVMN
-13 MLFYV
+13 MLFYS

-23 MLIIWWNMNQKIE
+23 MSIIWWNMNQKIE

-62 RDNTWEIIVKYTGS
+62 RDNTWEIIVRYTGN

-96 IIVTNKATIELIS
+96 IIVTDKATIELIS
-109 KEPQIVYIEKPK
+109 QEPQIVYVEKPK

-140 VGQPVAYGY
+140 VGQPGAYGY
-149 QNTSNSINE
+149 KNISRNINE
-158 TTRPN
+158 SISENT
-163 NISGNIRQNISENI
+163 SGNIG
-177 SENISSGQ
+177 SGQ
-185 TGQMPGG
+185 TGHGIGG
-192 TGGNGIQYLSGK
+192 IADNGIQYLSGK

-231 LNIYDQTLQ
+231 LDIYDQTLQ

-245 ADIDVFI
+245 ADIDAFI
-252 GSSVKNDNEYTESDI
+252 GKDRNVYT
-267 LHDNNGEL
+267 
-275 SGRDTLQDENGV
+275 GR
-287 YSGNDISQEEN
+287 DISQEEN
-298 EGIPGF
+298 EEIPAF

-362 NRPAA
+362 NRPVA
-367 INISY
+367 INISS

-389 NAAASGYRCSICIGS
+389 NAAASGYKCSICIGS

-454 SPDGTERAIVTQGKI
+454 SPDGTERVIVTHGKI
-469 SRYTLGGTNVISLS
+469 SRYTLGGTNVISMS

-496 INLQPQGSYI
+496 INLQLQGSYI

-579 STLTDVLTAG
+579 SALTDVLTAG

-628 AAALLMQWGIVMEND
+628 AAALLMQWGIVMGND

-656 SGARQLAG
+656 SGARQLDG

-678 CVADSIMQ
+678 CVEDSIK

>member
-1 MKSIFVTCMVMN
+1 MVMN
-13 MLFYV
+13 MLFYS

-23 MLIIWWNMNQKIE
+23 MSIIWWNMNQKIE

-62 RDNTWEIIVKYTGS
+62 RDNTWEIIVRYTGN

-96 IIVTNKATIELIS
+96 IIVTDKATIELIS
-109 KEPQIVYIEKPK
+109 QEPQIVYVEKPK

-140 VGQPVAYGY
+140 VGQPGAYGY
-149 QNTSNSINE
+149 KNISRNINE
-158 TTRPN
+158 SISENT
-163 NISGNIRQNISENI
+163 SGNIG
-177 SENISSGQ
+177 SGQ
-185 TGQMPGG
+185 TGHGIGG
-192 TGGNGIQYLSGK
+192 IADNGIQYLSGK

-231 LNIYDQTLQ
+231 LDIYDQTLQ

-245 ADIDVFI
+245 ADIDAFI
-252 GSSVKNDNEYTESDI
+252 GKDRNVYT
-267 LHDNNGEL
+267 
-275 SGRDTLQDENGV
+275 GR
-287 YSGNDISQEEN
+287 DISQEEN
-298 EGIPGF
+298 EEIPAF

-362 NRPAA
+362 NRPVA

-389 NAAASGYRCSICIGS
+389 NAAASGYKCSICIGS

-454 SPDGTERAIVTQGKI
+454 SPDGTERVIVTHGKI
-469 SRYTLGGTNVISLS
+469 SRYTLGGTNVISMS

-496 INLQPQGSYI
+496 INLQLQGSYI

-579 STLTDVLTAG
+579 SALADVLTAG

-628 AAALLMQWGIVMEND
+628 AAALLMQWGIVMGND

-656 SGARQLAG
+656 SGARQLDG

-678 CVADSIMQ
+678 CVEDSIK

>member
-1 MKSIFVTCMVMN
+1 MS
-13 MLFYV
+13 
-18 EYVLL
+18 
-23 MLIIWWNMNQKIE
+23 IIWWNMNQKIE

-62 RDNTWEIIVKYTGS
+62 RDNTWEIIVRYTGN

-96 IIVTNKATIELIS
+96 IIVTDKATIELIS
-109 KEPQIVYIEKPK
+109 QEPQIVYVEKPK

-140 VGQPVAYGY
+140 VGQPGAYGY
-149 QNTSNSINE
+149 KNISRNINE
-158 TTRPN
+158 SISENT
-163 NISGNIRQNISENI
+163 SGNIG
-177 SENISSGQ
+177 SGQ
-185 TGQMPGG
+185 TGQGIGG
-192 TGGNGIQYLSGK
+192 IADNGIQYLSGK

-231 LNIYDQTLQ
+231 LDIYDQTLQ

-245 ADIDVFI
+245 ADIDAFI
-252 GSSVKNDNEYTESDI
+252 GKDRNVYT
-267 LHDNNGEL
+267 
-275 SGRDTLQDENGV
+275 GR
-287 YSGNDISQEEN
+287 DISQEEN
-298 EGIPGF
+298 EGIPAF

-362 NRPAA
+362 NRPVA

-389 NAAASGYRCSICIGS
+389 NAAASGYKCSICIGS

-454 SPDGTERAIVTQGKI
+454 SPDGTERVIVTHGKI

-496 INLQPQGSYI
+496 INLQLQGSYI

-527 WLPASVSLNRATGV
+527 WLPASVSLNRSTGV

-579 STLTDVLTAG
+579 SALTDVLTAG

-628 AAALLMQWGIVMEND
+628 AAALLMQWGIVMGND

-656 SGARQLAG
+656 SGARQLDG

-678 CVADSIMQ
+678 CVEDSIK

>member
-1 MKSIFVTCMVMN
+1 MVMN
-13 MLFYV
+13 MLFYS

-23 MLIIWWNMNQKIE
+23 MSIIWWNMNQKIE

-62 RDNTWEIIVKYTGS
+62 RDNTWEIIVRYTGN

-96 IIVTNKATIELIS
+96 IIVTDKATIELIS
-109 KEPQIVYIEKPK
+109 QEPQIVYVEKPK

-140 VGQPVAYGY
+140 VGQPGAYGY
-149 QNTSNSINE
+149 
-158 TTRPN
+158 N
-163 NISGNIRQNISENI
+163 NISRNINESISENT
-177 SENISSGQ
+177 SGNIGSGQ
-185 TGQMPGG
+185 TGHGIGG
-192 TGGNGIQYLSGK
+192 IADNGIQYLSGK

-231 LNIYDQTLQ
+231 LDIYDQTLQ

-245 ADIDVFI
+245 ADIDAFI
-252 GSSVKNDNEYTESDI
+252 GKDRNVYT
-267 LHDNNGEL
+267 
-275 SGRDTLQDENGV
+275 GR
-287 YSGNDISQEEN
+287 DISQEEN
-298 EGIPGF
+298 EGIPAF

-362 NRPAA
+362 NRPVA

-389 NAAASGYRCSICIGS
+389 NAAASGYKCSICIGS

-454 SPDGTERAIVTQGKI
+454 SPDGTERVIVTHGKI
-469 SRYTLGGTNVISLS
+469 SRYTLGRTNVISLS

-496 INLQPQGSYI
+496 INLQLQGSYI

-579 STLTDVLTAG
+579 SALTDVLTAG

-656 SGARQLAG
+656 SGVRQLDG

-678 CVADSIMQ
+678 CVEDSIK

>member
-1 MKSIFVTCMVMN
+1 MYKRQ
-13 MLFYV
+13 
-18 EYVLL
+18 
-23 MLIIWWNMNQKIE
+23 IWWNMNQKIE

-62 RDNTWEIIVKYTGS
+62 RDNTWEIIVRYTGN

-96 IIVTNKATIELIS
+96 IIVTDKATIELIS
-109 KEPQIVYIEKPK
+109 QEPQIVYVEKPK

-140 VGQPVAYGY
+140 VGQPGAYGY
-149 QNTSNSINE
+149 KNISRNINE
-158 TTRPN
+158 SISENT
-163 NISGNIRQNISENI
+163 SGNIG
-177 SENISSGQ
+177 SGQ
-185 TGQMPGG
+185 TGHGIGG
-192 TGGNGIQYLSGK
+192 IADNGIQYLSGK

-231 LNIYDQTLQ
+231 LDIYDQTLQ

-245 ADIDVFI
+245 ADIDAFI
-252 GSSVKNDNEYTESDI
+252 GKDRNVYT
-267 LHDNNGEL
+267 
-275 SGRDTLQDENGV
+275 GR
-287 YSGNDISQEEN
+287 DISQEEN
-298 EGIPGF
+298 EEIPAF

-362 NRPAA
+362 NRPVA

-389 NAAASGYRCSICIGS
+389 NAAASGYKCSICIGS

-454 SPDGTERAIVTQGKI
+454 SPDGTERVIVTHGKI
-469 SRYTLGGTNVISLS
+469 SRYTLGGTNVISMS

-496 INLQPQGSYI
+496 INLQLQGSYI

-579 STLTDVLTAG
+579 SALTDVLTAG

-628 AAALLMQWGIVMEND
+628 AAALLMQWGIVMGND

-656 SGARQLAG
+656 SGARQLDG

-678 CVADSIMQ
+678 CVEDSIK

>member
-1 MKSIFVTCMVMN
+1 MVMN
-13 MLFYV
+13 MLFYS

-23 MLIIWWNMNQKIE
+23 MSIIWWNMNQKIE

-62 RDNTWEIIVKYTGS
+62 RDNTWEIIVRYTGN

-96 IIVTNKATIELIS
+96 IIVTDKATIELIS
-109 KEPQIVYIEKPK
+109 QEPQIVYVEKPK

-140 VGQPVAYGY
+140 VGQPGAYGY
-149 QNTSNSINE
+149 
-158 TTRPN
+158 N
-163 NISGNIRQNISENI
+163 NISRNINESISENT
-177 SENISSGQ
+177 SGNIGSGQ
-185 TGQMPGG
+185 TGHGIGG
-192 TGGNGIQYLSGK
+192 IADNGIQYLSGK

-231 LNIYDQTLQ
+231 LDIYDQTLQ

-245 ADIDVFI
+245 ADIDAFI
-252 GSSVKNDNEYTESDI
+252 GKDRNVYT
-267 LHDNNGEL
+267 
-275 SGRDTLQDENGV
+275 GR
-287 YSGNDISQEEN
+287 DISQEEN
-298 EGIPGF
+298 EGIPAF

-362 NRPAA
+362 NRPVA

-389 NAAASGYRCSICIGS
+389 NAAASGYKCSICIGS

-454 SPDGTERAIVTQGKI
+454 SPDGTERVIVTHGKI
-469 SRYTLGGTNVISLS
+469 SRYTLGRTNVISLS

-496 INLQPQGSYI
+496 INLQLQGSYI

-579 STLTDVLTAG
+579 SALTDVLTAG

-656 SGARQLAG
+656 SGARQLDG

-678 CVADSIMQ
+678 CVEDSIK

>member
-1 MKSIFVTCMVMN
+1 MVMN
-13 MLFYV
+13 MLFYS

-23 MLIIWWNMNQKIE
+23 MSIIWWNMNQKIE

-62 RDNTWEIIVKYTGS
+62 RDNTWEIIVRYTGN

-96 IIVTNKATIELIS
+96 IIVTDKATIELIS
-109 KEPQIVYIEKPK
+109 QEPQIVYVEKPK

-127 ERAKSAACASNVR
+127 ERAKSAACDSNVS
-140 VGQPVAYGY
+140 VGQPGAYGY
-149 QNTSNSINE
+149 KNISRNINE
-158 TTRPN
+158 SISENT
-163 NISGNIRQNISENI
+163 SGNIG
-177 SENISSGQ
+177 SGQ
-185 TGQMPGG
+185 TGQGIGG
-192 TGGNGIQYLSGK
+192 IADNGIQYLSGK

-231 LNIYDQTLQ
+231 LDIYDQTLQ

-245 ADIDVFI
+245 ADIDAFI
-252 GSSVKNDNEYTESDI
+252 GKDRNVYT
-267 LHDNNGEL
+267 
-275 SGRDTLQDENGV
+275 GR
-287 YSGNDISQEEN
+287 DISQEEN
-298 EGIPGF
+298 EGIPAF

-362 NRPAA
+362 NRPVA

-389 NAAASGYRCSICIGS
+389 NAAASGYKCSICIGS

-454 SPDGTERAIVTQGKI
+454 SPDGTERVIVTHGKI

-496 INLQPQGSYI
+496 INLQLQGSYI

-579 STLTDVLTAG
+579 SALTDVLTAG

-656 SGARQLAG
+656 SGARQLDG

-678 CVADSIMQ
+678 CVEDSIK

>member
-1 MKSIFVTCMVMN
+1 MVMN
-13 MLFYV
+13 MLFYS

-23 MLIIWWNMNQKIE
+23 MSIIWWNMNQKIE

-62 RDNTWEIIVKYTGS
+62 RDNTWEIIVRYTGN

-96 IIVTNKATIELIS
+96 IIVTDKATIELIS
-109 KEPQIVYIEKPK
+109 QEPQIVYVEKPK

-140 VGQPVAYGY
+140 VGQPGAYGY
-149 QNTSNSINE
+149 KNISRNINE
-158 TTRPN
+158 SISENT
-163 NISGNIRQNISENI
+163 SGNIG
-177 SENISSGQ
+177 SGQ
-185 TGQMPGG
+185 TGHGIGG
-192 TGGNGIQYLSGK
+192 IADNGIQYLSGK

-231 LNIYDQTLQ
+231 LDIYDQTLQ

-245 ADIDVFI
+245 ADIDAFI
-252 GSSVKNDNEYTESDI
+252 GKDRNVYT
-267 LHDNNGEL
+267 
-275 SGRDTLQDENGV
+275 GR
-287 YSGNDISQEEN
+287 DISQEEN
-298 EGIPGF
+298 EGIPAF

-362 NRPAA
+362 NRPVA

-389 NAAASGYRCSICIGS
+389 NAAVSGYKCSICIGS

-454 SPDGTERAIVTQGKI
+454 SPDGTERVIVTHGKI

-483 GEPSPYNLYQEIY
+483 GEPSPYNIYQEIY
-496 INLQPQGSYI
+496 INLQLQGSYI

-579 STLTDVLTAG
+579 SALTDVLTAG

-656 SGARQLAG
+656 SGARQLDG

-678 CVADSIMQ
+678 CVEDSIK

>member
-1 MKSIFVTCMVMN
+1 MVMN
-13 MLFYV
+13 MLFYS

-23 MLIIWWNMNQKIE
+23 MSIIWWNMNQKIE

-62 RDNTWEIIVKYTGS
+62 RDNTWEIIVRYTGN

-96 IIVTNKATIELIS
+96 IIVTDKATIELIS
-109 KEPQIVYIEKPK
+109 QEPQIVYVEKPK

-140 VGQPVAYGY
+140 VGQPGAYGY
-149 QNTSNSINE
+149 KNISRNINE
-158 TTRPN
+158 SISENT
-163 NISGNIRQNISENI
+163 SGNIG
-177 SENISSGQ
+177 SGQ
-185 TGQMPGG
+185 TGHGIGG
-192 TGGNGIQYLSGK
+192 IADNGIQYLSGK

-231 LNIYDQTLQ
+231 LDIYDQTLQ

-245 ADIDVFI
+245 ADIDAFI
-252 GSSVKNDNEYTESDI
+252 GKDRNVYT
-267 LHDNNGEL
+267 
-275 SGRDTLQDENGV
+275 GR
-287 YSGNDISQEEN
+287 DISQEEN
-298 EGIPGF
+298 EEIPAF

-362 NRPAA
+362 NRPVA

-389 NAAASGYRCSICIGS
+389 NAAASGYKCSICIGS

-454 SPDGTERAIVTQGKI
+454 SPDGTERVIVTHGKI

-496 INLQPQGSYI
+496 INLQLQGSYI

-579 STLTDVLTAG
+579 SALTDVLTAG

-628 AAALLMQWGIVMEND
+628 AAALLMQWGIVMGND

-656 SGARQLAG
+656 SGARQLDG
-664 VTQTPNPVTGYGAL
+664 VTHTPNPVTGYGAL
-678 CVADSIMQ
+678 CVEDSIK

>member
-1 MKSIFVTCMVMN
+1 MVMN
-13 MLFYV
+13 MLFYS

-23 MLIIWWNMNQKIE
+23 MSIIWWNMNQKIE

-62 RDNTWEIIVKYTGS
+62 RDNTWEIIVRYTGN

-96 IIVTNKATIELIS
+96 IIVTDKATIELIS
-109 KEPQIVYIEKPK
+109 QEPQIVYVEKPK

-140 VGQPVAYGY
+140 VGQPGAYGY
-149 QNTSNSINE
+149 KNISRNINE
-158 TTRPN
+158 SISENT
-163 NISGNIRQNISENI
+163 SGNIG
-177 SENISSGQ
+177 SGQ
-185 TGQMPGG
+185 TGHGIG
-192 TGGNGIQYLSGK
+192 DIADNGIQYLSGK

-231 LNIYDQTLQ
+231 LDIYDQTLQ

-245 ADIDVFI
+245 ADIDAFI
-252 GSSVKNDNEYTESDI
+252 GKDRNVYT
-267 LHDNNGEL
+267 
-275 SGRDTLQDENGV
+275 GR
-287 YSGNDISQEEN
+287 DISQEEN
-298 EGIPGF
+298 EGIPAF

-362 NRPAA
+362 NRPVA

-389 NAAASGYRCSICIGS
+389 NAAASGYKCSICIGS

-454 SPDGTERAIVTQGKI
+454 SPDGTERVIVTHGKI

-496 INLQPQGSYI
+496 INLQLQGSYI

-579 STLTDVLTAG
+579 SALTDVLTAG

-628 AAALLMQWGIVMEND
+628 AAALLMQWGIVMGND

-656 SGARQLAG
+656 SGARQLDG

-678 CVADSIMQ
+678 CVEDSIK

>member
-1 MKSIFVTCMVMN
+1 MVMN
-13 MLFYV
+13 MLFYS

-23 MLIIWWNMNQKIE
+23 MSIIWWNMNQKIE

-51 SSESLSTGFNW
+51 SSESLSTGLNW
-62 RDNTWEIIVKYTGS
+62 RDNTWEIIVRYTGN

-96 IIVTNKATIELIS
+96 IIVTDKATIELIS
-109 KEPQIVYIEKPK
+109 QEPQIVYVEKPK

-140 VGQPVAYGY
+140 VGQPGAYGY
-149 QNTSNSINE
+149 KNISRNINE
-158 TTRPN
+158 SISENT
-163 NISGNIRQNISENI
+163 SGNIG
-177 SENISSGQ
+177 SGQ
-185 TGQMPGG
+185 TGHGIGG
-192 TGGNGIQYLSGK
+192 IADNGIQYLSGK

-231 LNIYDQTLQ
+231 LDIYDQTLQ

-245 ADIDVFI
+245 ADIDAFI
-252 GSSVKNDNEYTESDI
+252 GKDRNVYT
-267 LHDNNGEL
+267 
-275 SGRDTLQDENGV
+275 GR
-287 YSGNDISQEEN
+287 DISQEEN
-298 EGIPGF
+298 EEIPAF

-362 NRPAA
+362 NRPVA

-389 NAAASGYRCSICIGS
+389 NAAASGYKCSICIGS

-454 SPDGTERAIVTQGKI
+454 SPDGTERVIVTHGKI
-469 SRYTLGGTNVISLS
+469 SRYTLGGTNVISMS

-496 INLQPQGSYI
+496 INLQLQGSYI

-579 STLTDVLTAG
+579 SALTDVLTAG

-628 AAALLMQWGIVMEND
+628 AAALLMQWGIVMGND

-656 SGARQLAG
+656 SGARQLDG

-678 CVADSIMQ
+678 CVEDSIK

>member
-1 MKSIFVTCMVMN
+1 MVMN
-13 MLFYV
+13 MLFYS

-23 MLIIWWNMNQKIE
+23 MSIIWWNMNQKIE

-62 RDNTWEIIVKYTGS
+62 RDNTWEIIVRYTGN

-96 IIVTNKATIELIS
+96 IIVTDKATIELIS
-109 KEPQIVYIEKPK
+109 QEPQIVYVEKPK

-140 VGQPVAYGY
+140 VGQPGAYGY
-149 QNTSNSINE
+149 KNISRNINE
-158 TTRPN
+158 SISENT
-163 NISGNIRQNISENI
+163 SGNIG
-177 SENISSGQ
+177 SGQ
-185 TGQMPGG
+185 TGHGIGG
-192 TGGNGIQYLSGK
+192 IADNGIQYLSGK

-231 LNIYDQTLQ
+231 LDIYDQTLQ

-245 ADIDVFI
+245 ADIDAFI
-252 GSSVKNDNEYTESDI
+252 GKDRNVYT
-267 LHDNNGEL
+267 
-275 SGRDTLQDENGV
+275 GR
-287 YSGNDISQEEN
+287 DISQEEN
-298 EGIPGF
+298 EEIPAF

-362 NRPAA
+362 NRPVA

-389 NAAASGYRCSICIGS
+389 NAAASGYKCSICIGS

-454 SPDGTERAIVTQGKI
+454 SPDGTERVIVTHGKI
-469 SRYTLGGTNVISLS
+469 SRYTLGGTNVISMS

-496 INLQPQGSYI
+496 INLQLQGSYI

-527 WLPASVSLNRATGV
+527 WLPASVSLNGATGV

-579 STLTDVLTAG
+579 SALTDVLTAG

-628 AAALLMQWGIVMEND
+628 AAALLMQWGIVMGND

-656 SGARQLAG
+656 SGARQLDG

-678 CVADSIMQ
+678 CVEDSIK

>member
-1 MKSIFVTCMVMN
+1 MVMN
-13 MLFYV
+13 MLFYS

-23 MLIIWWNMNQKIE
+23 MSIIWWNMNQKIE

-62 RDNTWEIIVKYTGS
+62 RDNTWEIIVRYTGN

-96 IIVTNKATIELIS
+96 IIVTDKATIELIS
-109 KEPQIVYIEKPK
+109 QEPQIVYVEKPK

-140 VGQPVAYGY
+140 VGQPGAYGY
-149 QNTSNSINE
+149 KNISRNINE
-158 TTRPN
+158 SISENT
-163 NISGNIRQNISENI
+163 SGNIG
-177 SENISSGQ
+177 SGQ
-185 TGQMPGG
+185 TGHGIGG
-192 TGGNGIQYLSGK
+192 IADNGIQYLSGK

-231 LNIYDQTLQ
+231 LDIYDQTLQ

-245 ADIDVFI
+245 ADIDAFI
-252 GSSVKNDNEYTESDI
+252 GKDRNVYT
-267 LHDNNGEL
+267 
-275 SGRDTLQDENGV
+275 GR
-287 YSGNDISQEEN
+287 DISQEEN
-298 EGIPGF
+298 EEIPAF

-362 NRPAA
+362 NRPVA

-389 NAAASGYRCSICIGS
+389 NAAASGYKCSICIGS

-454 SPDGTERAIVTQGKI
+454 SPDGTERVIVTHGKI
-469 SRYTLGGTNVISLS
+469 SRYTLGRTNVISMS

-496 INLQPQGSYI
+496 INLQLQGSYI

-579 STLTDVLTAG
+579 SALTDVLTAG

-628 AAALLMQWGIVMEND
+628 AAALLMQWGIVMGND

-656 SGARQLAG
+656 SGARQLDG

-678 CVADSIMQ
+678 CVEDSIK